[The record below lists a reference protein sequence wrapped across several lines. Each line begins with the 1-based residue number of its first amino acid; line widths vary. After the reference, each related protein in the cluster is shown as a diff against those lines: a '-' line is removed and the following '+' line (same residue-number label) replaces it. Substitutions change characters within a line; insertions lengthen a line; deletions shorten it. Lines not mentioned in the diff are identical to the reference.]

1 MNFKKIIAAIGA
13 AALSL
18 TVIAPQAA
26 VYATTYTE
34 GKTLYS
40 DNFDSRTYCANIK
53 DVQNCWANQN
63 NQNGVFAPV
72 GNALKVSINE
82 TDIIKAALEF
92 WGKDAKTWAA
102 VPSTSSDSLVV
113 EFDYKT
119 SYATADNSG
128 GWFVQLY
135 SGTKLENY
143 KYTIAADVGG
153 KLKYSSDNSTTLNQ
167 TVADDENTP
176 VELPRNSET
185 DTNWHKVKITLDSVS
200 QETGAFN
207 ATYKIDD
214 KTYSKRITEES
225 EESEES
231 DKICTNLGNTAR
243 NKDVANAGAYTGL
256 YFGVAGQGNTVEF
269 DNVKVTSMVKE
280 GALDSEGNKVYL
292 NDPLGRWSFAN
303 VKEGEMVNA
312 WQNTNLPGHI
322 HENGTPDGPGQAS
335 ASMWTGN
342 DTLMLGG
349 QQSKVI
355 KYFDGGAAIPGDKS
369 FVVECDIKQTGGGL
383 FALGLIGDKVKA
395 SDNNIYTYAGVSGLQ
410 AKLTG
415 MLVGRGGGQ
424 GLGAARNNATGIGA
438 NDAYMDADNKKVMIP
453 DTDTGW
459 HRYKLYVDATPTN
472 NLLGKVTLEIDG
484 ELQGSLDSVGTDTDG
499 KWTGVFFAN
508 NATGDGARN
517 SKFAEFKNIKVYEP
531 EIFNIPTENTF
542 KGILKFDVDGQEISA
557 KTPVNVK
564 ALVTN
569 TAGVTENPYLVA
581 AEYDKNGMLKKIEV
595 KELELSEFESE
606 AKEKKYELA
615 VPDTSEKGGKIG
627 AFLWTKDLQPIG
639 EPIYINIAE

>member
-26 VYATTYTE
+26 VYAEATYTE
-34 GKTLYS
+34 GKTLYT

-53 DVQNCWANQN
+53 DAQYCWANQN
-63 NQNGVFAPV
+63 NEKGVFAPV

-92 WGKDAKTWAA
+92 WGEDAKTWAA
-102 VPSTSSDSLVV
+102 VPTTSSDSLVV

-119 SYATADNSG
+119 SYAIDEG

-135 SGTKLENY
+135 SGTKLTDY

-153 KLKYSSDNSTTLNQ
+153 KLKYSSDNNAELNQ
-167 TVADDENTP
+167 TVTDGENP
-176 VELPRNSET
+176 VTLPRNSET
-185 DTNWHKVKITLDSVS
+185 DTKWHKVKITLDSVS

-207 ATYKIDD
+207 ATYEIDGT
-214 KTYSKRITEES
+214 KYST
-225 EESEES
+225 
-231 DKICTNLGNTAR
+231 ICTNLGNTAR
-243 NKDVANAGAYTGL
+243 NKVVSNAGAYTGL
-256 YFGVAGQGNTVEF
+256 YFGVAGKGNTVEF
-269 DNVKVTSMVKE
+269 DNVRVTSKVKE
-280 GALDSEGNKVYL
+280 GALDSKTGDKVYL
-292 NDPLGRWSFAN
+292 NDALGRWAFTN
-303 VKEGEMVNA
+303 VKDGDIFYA
-312 WQNTNLPGHI
+312 WCNTNLPNSTDKDG
-322 HENGTPDGPGQAS
+322 NKLSGPGEGG

-355 KYFDGGAAIPGDKS
+355 KYFNGGAAIPGDKS
-369 FVVECDIKQTGGGL
+369 FVVECEIRQEGGGQ

-395 SDNNIYTYAGVSGLQ
+395 SDNNIYTYAGVNGLGL
-410 AKLTG
+410 KLTG

-459 HRYKLYVDATPTN
+459 HRYKLYVDANETN
-472 NLLGKVTLEIDG
+472 KLLHTVTLEIDG
-484 ELQGSLDSVGTDTDG
+484 ELKGSLDSVGTDTDG

-508 NATGDGARN
+508 NATGATN
-517 SKFAEFKNIKVYEP
+517 TKLAEFKNIKVYEP
-531 EIFNIPTENTF
+531 EIFSIPTEDTF